1 MFVYIAML
9 KYSTAEKGLLKKN
22 LSILVLVDSP
32 IFQRYIPNPSGI
44 VLWAVSCILLNSHT
58 AYMCAKD
65 GAIESEII
73 PRGTRAL

>member
-1 MFVYIAML
+1 ML
-9 KYSTAEKGLLKKN
+9 KYLTAEKGLLKKK
-22 LSILVLVDSP
+22 LLILVLVDSP

-58 AYMCAKD
+58 ASYMCAKD
-65 GAIESEII
+65 RAIESELI